1 MEQYIAYILG
11 SKSYY
16 ICENKEYQT
25 VYETQGGKIM
35 ENKPFISIIMPV
47 YNADRYLKDIFNGKK
62 SKSFAE
68 QLAAVKSIFKSS
80 YEQAIQLNS
89 AIAEDTK
96 VKQNEIAAIQT
107 KIDFNTKIAEDNTRY
122 IDKLKELIG

>member
-1 MEQYIAYILG
+1 M
-11 SKSYY
+11 
-16 ICENKEYQT
+16 N
-25 VYETQGGKIM
+25 
-35 ENKPFISIIMPV
+35 
-47 YNADRYLKDIFNGKK
+47 LKNIFNGKK

-68 QLAAVKSIFKSS
+68 QLAGIFKSS
-80 YEQAIQLNS
+80 YEQAIQPNS
-89 AIAEDTK
+89 EIAEDTK

>member
-1 MEQYIAYILG
+1 M
-11 SKSYY
+11 
-16 ICENKEYQT
+16 N
-25 VYETQGGKIM
+25 
-35 ENKPFISIIMPV
+35 
-47 YNADRYLKDIFNGKK
+47 LKGIFNEKK

-80 YEQAIQLNS
+80 YEQAIQLNQ

-107 KIDFNTKIAEDNTRY
+107 QIDFNTKISEDNTRY
-122 IDKLKELIG
+122 TDKLKELIG

>member
-1 MEQYIAYILG
+1 M
-11 SKSYY
+11 
-16 ICENKEYQT
+16 N
-25 VYETQGGKIM
+25 
-35 ENKPFISIIMPV
+35 
-47 YNADRYLKDIFNGKK
+47 LKNIFNGNK

-89 AIAEDTK
+89 EIAEDTK

-122 IDKLKELIG
+122 INKLKGLIG

>member
-1 MEQYIAYILG
+1 M
-11 SKSYY
+11 
-16 ICENKEYQT
+16 N
-25 VYETQGGKIM
+25 
-35 ENKPFISIIMPV
+35 
-47 YNADRYLKDIFNGKK
+47 LKNIFNGNK

-89 AIAEDTK
+89 EIAEDTK

-122 IDKLKELIG
+122 INKLKELIG

>member
-1 MEQYIAYILG
+1 MNL
-11 SKSYY
+11 KS
-16 ICENKEYQT
+16 
-25 VYETQGGKIM
+25 
-35 ENKPFISIIMPV
+35 
-47 YNADRYLKDIFNGKK
+47 IFNGKK

-80 YEQAIQLNS
+80 YEQAIRLNS
-89 AIAEDTK
+89 AIAENTK

-107 KIDFNTKIAEDNTRY
+107 QIDFNTKVAEDNTKY

>member
-1 MEQYIAYILG
+1 M
-11 SKSYY
+11 
-16 ICENKEYQT
+16 N
-25 VYETQGGKIM
+25 
-35 ENKPFISIIMPV
+35 
-47 YNADRYLKDIFNGKK
+47 LKDIFNGKK
-62 SKSFAE
+62 SKSFDE

-89 AIAEDTK
+89 EIAEDTK

-107 KIDFNTKIAEDNTRY
+107 KIDFNTKIAEDNTKY

>member
-1 MEQYIAYILG
+1 M
-11 SKSYY
+11 
-16 ICENKEYQT
+16 N
-25 VYETQGGKIM
+25 
-35 ENKPFISIIMPV
+35 
-47 YNADRYLKDIFNGKK
+47 LKNIFNGKK
-62 SKSFAE
+62 SKAFAE

-89 AIAEDTK
+89 EIAEDTK

-122 IDKLKELIG
+122 IDKPKELIG

>member
-1 MEQYIAYILG
+1 MNL
-11 SKSYY
+11 KS
-16 ICENKEYQT
+16 
-25 VYETQGGKIM
+25 
-35 ENKPFISIIMPV
+35 
-47 YNADRYLKDIFNGKK
+47 IFNRKK

-89 AIAEDTK
+89 EITEDTK

-122 IDKLKELIG
+122 INKLKELIG

>member
-1 MEQYIAYILG
+1 M
-11 SKSYY
+11 
-16 ICENKEYQT
+16 N
-25 VYETQGGKIM
+25 
-35 ENKPFISIIMPV
+35 
-47 YNADRYLKDIFNGKK
+47 LKNIFNRKK

-89 AIAEDTK
+89 EIAEDTK

-122 IDKLKELIG
+122 INKLKELIG

>member
-1 MEQYIAYILG
+1 M
-11 SKSYY
+11 
-16 ICENKEYQT
+16 N
-25 VYETQGGKIM
+25 
-35 ENKPFISIIMPV
+35 
-47 YNADRYLKDIFNGKK
+47 LKNIFNRKK

-89 AIAEDTK
+89 EIAEDTK

-122 IDKLKELIG
+122 INKLKELI

>member
-1 MEQYIAYILG
+1 M
-11 SKSYY
+11 
-16 ICENKEYQT
+16 N
-25 VYETQGGKIM
+25 
-35 ENKPFISIIMPV
+35 
-47 YNADRYLKDIFNGKK
+47 LKNIFNGKK
-62 SKSFAE
+62 GKSFAE

-89 AIAEDTK
+89 EIAEDTK

>member
-1 MEQYIAYILG
+1 M
-11 SKSYY
+11 
-16 ICENKEYQT
+16 N
-25 VYETQGGKIM
+25 
-35 ENKPFISIIMPV
+35 
-47 YNADRYLKDIFNGKK
+47 LKNIFNRKK

-89 AIAEDTK
+89 EIAEDTK

>member
-1 MEQYIAYILG
+1 M
-11 SKSYY
+11 
-16 ICENKEYQT
+16 N
-25 VYETQGGKIM
+25 
-35 ENKPFISIIMPV
+35 
-47 YNADRYLKDIFNGKK
+47 LKNIFNRNK

-89 AIAEDTK
+89 EIAEDTK

-122 IDKLKELIG
+122 INKLKELIG

>member
-1 MEQYIAYILG
+1 ME
-11 SKSYY
+11 
-16 ICENKEYQT
+16 
-25 VYETQGGKIM
+25 
-35 ENKPFISIIMPV
+35 
-47 YNADRYLKDIFNGKK
+47 

-89 AIAEDTK
+89 EIAEDTK

>member
-1 MEQYIAYILG
+1 M
-11 SKSYY
+11 
-16 ICENKEYQT
+16 N
-25 VYETQGGKIM
+25 
-35 ENKPFISIIMPV
+35 
-47 YNADRYLKDIFNGKK
+47 LKNIFNGNK

-68 QLAAVKSIFKSS
+68 QLAAVKNIFKSS

-89 AIAEDTK
+89 EIAEDTK

-122 IDKLKELIG
+122 INKLKELIG

>member
-1 MEQYIAYILG
+1 M
-11 SKSYY
+11 
-16 ICENKEYQT
+16 N
-25 VYETQGGKIM
+25 
-35 ENKPFISIIMPV
+35 
-47 YNADRYLKDIFNGKK
+47 LKNIFNGKK

-68 QLAAVKSIFKSS
+68 QLAAVKSS

-89 AIAEDTK
+89 EIAEDTK

>member
-1 MEQYIAYILG
+1 M
-11 SKSYY
+11 
-16 ICENKEYQT
+16 N
-25 VYETQGGKIM
+25 
-35 ENKPFISIIMPV
+35 
-47 YNADRYLKDIFNGKK
+47 LKNIFNGKK

-89 AIAEDTK
+89 EIAEDTK
-96 VKQNEIAAIQT
+96 VKQNE
-107 KIDFNTKIAEDNTRY
+107 IAEDNTRY

>member
-1 MEQYIAYILG
+1 M
-11 SKSYY
+11 
-16 ICENKEYQT
+16 N
-25 VYETQGGKIM
+25 
-35 ENKPFISIIMPV
+35 
-47 YNADRYLKDIFNGKK
+47 LKDLFNGKK

-68 QLAAVKSIFKSS
+68 QLATVTGLFQNC
-80 YEQAIQLNS
+80 YEHAIQLNS

-107 KIDFNTKIAEDNTRY
+107 KIDFNTKIAEDNTKY

>member
-1 MEQYIAYILG
+1 M
-11 SKSYY
+11 
-16 ICENKEYQT
+16 N
-25 VYETQGGKIM
+25 
-35 ENKPFISIIMPV
+35 
-47 YNADRYLKDIFNGKK
+47 LKNIFNGNK

-89 AIAEDTK
+89 EIAEDTK

-107 KIDFNTKIAEDNTRY
+107 KIDFNTKIAEDNTKY